1 MSSKYAFIPASF
13 LPVVFAFYMAGI
25 MAFLMSICLV
35 FVNTGWQGDFI
46 WRVLKSY
53 VIAMPIAFIC
63 VLFVRPI
70 VVKLVAWTVKSPQ

>member
-1 MSSKYAFIPASF
+1 MNTFSF
-13 LPVVFAFYMAGI
+13 VALRLYIQV
-25 MAFLMSICLV
+25 SICLV